1 VQKWCFSNPGLL
13 LQESLEGLLQPP
25 LLVLLVLLQHVPASP
40 LRSNRTSCLLAADM
54 EAQKAALVEALAAKC
69 GALLKLQEAATASTA
84 APPPAADA
92 PATVEG
98 GDDAATEPAAL
109 APALPSVPADTSTGT
124 GTDAAAAPGA
134 VSAFEAAFR
143 ELRCWVDTA
152 ADEKVSWLRCGATKK
167 QAV

>member
-1 VQKWCFSNPGLL
+1 MCLPVLPYPG
-13 LQESLEGLLQPP
+13 S
-25 LLVLLVLLQHVPASP
+25 
-40 LRSNRTSCLLAADM
+40 RSNRTPCLLAADM

-92 PATVEG
+92 PATAEA
-98 GDDAATEPAAL
+98 GDDAAAEPV
-109 APALPSVPADTSTGT
+109 APAPAPASVPADTSTGT

-134 VSAFEAAFR
+134 VSAFEVAFR

-152 ADEKVSWLRCGATKK
+152 ADEKVSWLRCGATAKR
-167 QAV
+167 AV